1 MKITCEIYSRVSGY
15 YRPVSQF
22 NLGKQE
28 EQRERRYLKYYVRE
42 GEVLDKSR
50 GNGIAVYEHGN
61 LQSPVCE
68 AFN

>member
-22 NLGKQE
+22 NKGKQE
-28 EQRERRYLKYYVRE
+28 EQRERRYLKYDVRE

-50 GNGIAVYEHGN
+50 GN
-61 LQSPVCE
+61 
-68 AFN
+68 

>member
-22 NLGKQE
+22 NKGKQE
-28 EQRERRYLKYYVRE
+28 EQRERRCLKYDVQE

-50 GNGIAVYEHGN
+50 GN
-61 LQSPVCE
+61 
-68 AFN
+68 